1 MGPDNVR
8 SYQHVVALVDYL
20 YNVRERYS
28 LVVTNIIRLW
38 NNLTPYDQAPS
49 KFEDNFQH
57 QLIKGRFKAP
67 KTARVDVPGVQSFKR

>member
-49 KFEDNFQH
+49 KFKDNFH

-67 KTARVDVPGVQSFKR
+67 KTARFDVSGVQSVKR